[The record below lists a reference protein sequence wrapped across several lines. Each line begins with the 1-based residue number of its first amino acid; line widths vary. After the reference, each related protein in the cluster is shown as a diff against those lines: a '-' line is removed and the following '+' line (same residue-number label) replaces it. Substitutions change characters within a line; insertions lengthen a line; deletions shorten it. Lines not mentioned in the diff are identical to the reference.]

1 MAFHFHPIWHNRFCP
16 LYDLFSLSIKK
27 RQRERNRFSWKDEKN
42 GFSHPKNK
50 RFSLA
55 NAASI
60 IDSFANSSLFIFIPF
75 LIAFRGFNAS
85 YIGIFTSIFFVG
97 NLLGKLIM
105 GRLTDKMGKER
116 LFICCEIFIFVALAF
131 LSFTSS
137 IAAISSLALV
147 LGFFTKGTVPIT
159 SAMIA
164 ESVKKENLDTAYS
177 INSLSTSIANTV
189 APLFFGMV
197 ADAIGIQFIFIACG
211 ATAICATVPAAII
224 IQKRRDESPSL

>member
-27 RQRERNRFSWKDEKN
+27 RQRESNRFSWKDEKN

-137 IAAISSLALV
+137 IAAISSLALL

-159 SAMIA
+159 STMIA

-177 INSLSTSIANTV
+177 INSLSTSITNTV

>member
-1 MAFHFHPIWHNRFCP
+1 M
-16 LYDLFSLSIKK
+16 
-27 RQRERNRFSWKDEKN
+27 
-42 GFSHPKNK
+42 
-50 RFSLA
+50 A

-137 IAAISSLALV
+137 IAAISSRALV

-159 SAMIA
+159 STMIA

>member
-137 IAAISSLALV
+137 IAAIASRALV

-159 SAMIA
+159 STMIA